1 MFVFSLVISVRQG
14 MNLQKEK
21 WRILLR
27 TTVKIQVSP
36 TLSNV
41 IKTDIYVSIKKQE
54 YVYTNKSITTRD
66 LSECETNIN
75 TD

>member
-1 MFVFSLVISVRQG
+1 M
-14 MNLQKEK
+14 
-21 WRILLR
+21 
-27 TTVKIQVSP
+27 TVKIQVSP